1 MIPETFRGK
10 EIEVTLAMLG
20 ERNISDVA
28 RAFGPAWLVMIA
40 DVDAASVVTAA
51 ETGAIFHYGLIWLL
65 IVLTV
70 PLFFIQEASGRIGAV
85 THKGLGEIVRENYS
99 RNVALVAAVPMALT
113 DVLTYIA
120 EYLGIALGLGLL
132 GIPVVVSVIVTYV
145 LHVVLVY
152 KRKYAVVEKVMLG
165 MSAVLLLS
173 YFASLV
179 MRGAMSYSPFYI
191 SSSPMFLFIVAAN
204 AGAVVMPF
212 MPFYQASATAEK
224 KLATVSSSRAE
235 TLLGAV
241 VSEVLMVIIVM
252 VSSGF
257 DHGLDF
263 FTEQQLSLGLVNIAG
278 RYAPLLFGIG
288 LFAASFLALVV
299 ISLGSA
305 WGVVEAIGWHRNR
318 AFVIYFLESIPAVIV
333 TLMLSGNLLTSI
345 LNLMVAFVFV
355 LIAPA
360 VMMGRIAS
368 NPRIMGAHASN
379 GVWKIAYWLSL
390 IFVVIL
396 GVISV
401 VSSIV

>member
-1 MIPETFRGK
+1 
-10 EIEVTLAMLG
+10 MLDG
-20 ERNISDVA
+20 RSISDVA

-40 DVDAASVVTAA
+40 DVDAASVITAA

-65 IVLTV
+65 VVLTV

-99 RNVALVAAVPMALT
+99 RNVALLAAVPMALT
-113 DVLTYIA
+113 DVLTYVA

-132 GIPVVVSVIVTYV
+132 GIPVVVSVTATYV

-224 KLATVSSSRAE
+224 KLATVSSSRLE

-252 VSSGF
+252 VSSGL

-263 FTEQQLSLGLVNIAG
+263 FTEQQLSLGLTNIAG
-278 RYAPLLFGIG
+278 QCAPWLFGIG

-333 TLMLSGNLLTSI
+333 TLMLSGNLLSSI

-360 VMMGRIAS
+360 VMMGLIAS
-368 NPRIMGAHASN
+368 NPKIMGVHSSTS
-379 GVWKIAYWLSL
+379 VWKIAYWLSL

>member
-1 MIPETFRGK
+1 MS
-10 EIEVTLAMLG
+10 MMDD
-20 ERNISDVA
+20 RNISDLA

-40 DVDAASVVTAA
+40 GVDAASVVTAA

-65 IVLTV
+65 VVLTI
-70 PLFFIQEASGRIGAV
+70 PLFFIQEAAGRIGAV

-99 RNVALVAAVPMALT
+99 RKVALLAAVPMALT
-113 DVLTYIA
+113 DILTYIA
-120 EYLGIALGLGLL
+120 EYLGTALGLGLL
-132 GIPVVVSVIVTYV
+132 GIPPVVSVTATYV

-165 MSAVLLLS
+165 ISAVLLLS
-173 YFASLV
+173 YLASLV
-179 MRGAMSYSPFYI
+179 MRGTMSYSPFYF
-191 SSSPMFLFIVAAN
+191 SSSPTFLFIVAAN
-204 AGAVVMPF
+204 AGTIVMPS

-224 KLATVSSSRAE
+224 KLATVSSSRLE

-241 VSEVLMVIIVM
+241 ASEVLMIIIVM
-252 VSSGF
+252 VSSGL

-263 FTEQQLSLGLVNIAG
+263 FTEQQLSLGLTNIAG
-278 RYAPLLFGIG
+278 QYAPWLFGIG

-318 AFVIYFLESIPAVIV
+318 AFVVYFLESIPAVIV

-345 LNLMVAFVFV
+345 LNLMVVFVFV

-360 VMMGRIAS
+360 VMMGLIAS
-368 NPRIMGAHASN
+368 NPKIMGVHSSSA
-379 GVWKIAYWLSL
+379 VWKIAYWLSL

-401 VSSIV
+401 VSTIA

>member
-1 MIPETFRGK
+1 MLI
-10 EIEVTLAMLG
+10 TLG
-20 ERNISDVA
+20 SRNISNVA

-65 IVLTV
+65 LVLIV

-99 RNVALVAAVPMALT
+99 RKAALVAAVPMALT
-113 DVLTYIA
+113 DVLTYVA
-120 EYLGIALGLGLL
+120 EYLGIALGLGLV
-132 GIPVVVSVIVTYV
+132 GIPIVVSVIATYV

-179 MRGAMSYSPFYI
+179 MRGTISYSPFYI
-191 SSSPMFLFIVAAN
+191 SSSPTFLFIVAAN
-204 AGAVVMPF
+204 AGAVIMPF

-224 KLATVSSSRAE
+224 KLATVSSSRLE
-235 TLLGAV
+235 TLLGAI

-252 VSSGF
+252 VSSGL

-263 FTEQQLSLGLVNIAG
+263 FTEKQLALGLANIAG
-278 RYAPLLFGIG
+278 QFAPLLFGVG

-305 WGVVEAIGWHRNR
+305 WGVVEAIGWHRRR
-318 AFVIYFLESIPAVIV
+318 AFGIYFLESIPAVIV
-333 TLMLSGNLLTSI
+333 TLMLSGNLLTSV

-355 LIAPA
+355 LIAP
-360 VMMGRIAS
+360 VVLMGLIAS
-368 NPRIMGAHASN
+368 NPKIMGAHALS

-390 IFVVIL
+390 IFVVFL
-396 GVISV
+396 GVISI
-401 VSSIV
+401 VSSII

>member
-1 MIPETFRGK
+1 
-10 EIEVTLAMLG
+10 LAMLDR
-20 ERNISDVA
+20 RNFRDVA

-132 GIPVVVSVIVTYV
+132 GIPVVVSVLGTYV

-152 KRKYAVVEKVMLG
+152 KRKYAIVEKVMLG

-224 KLATVSSSRAE
+224 KLATVQSSRLE

-252 VSSGF
+252 VSSGL

-263 FTEQQLSLGLVNIAG
+263 FTEQQLSSGLMNIAG
-278 RYAPLLFGIG
+278 QYAPWLFGIG

-333 TLMLSGNLLTSI
+333 TLMLSGNLLSNI

-360 VMMGRIAS
+360 VMMGLIAS
-368 NPRIMGAHASN
+368 NPKVMGAHASK
-379 GVWKIAYWLSL
+379 GAWKIAYWSSL

>member
-1 MIPETFRGK
+1 M
-10 EIEVTLAMLG
+10 EVTLTMLG
-20 ERNISDVA
+20 RRSISDVM

-99 RNVALVAAVPMALT
+99 RKVALLAAVPMALT

-132 GIPVVVSVIVTYV
+132 GIPVVVSVTMTYV

-179 MRGAMSYSPFYI
+179 MRGSMSYSPFYI

-224 KLATVSSSRAE
+224 KLATVQSSRIE

-252 VSSGF
+252 VSSGL

-263 FTEQQLSLGLVNIAG
+263 FTEQQLSLGLTNIAG
-278 RYAPLLFGIG
+278 RYAPLLFGVG

-360 VMMGRIAS
+360 VMMGLIAS
-368 NPRIMGAHASN
+368 NPRIMGVHASR

-401 VSSIV
+401 VSFIV

>member
-1 MIPETFRGK
+1 
-10 EIEVTLAMLG
+10 
-20 ERNISDVA
+20 
-28 RAFGPAWLVMIA
+28 MIA
-40 DVDAASVVTAA
+40 DVDAASVITAA

-65 IVLTV
+65 VVLTV
-70 PLFFIQEASGRIGAV
+70 PLFFIQEAAGRIGAV

-99 RNVALVAAVPMALT
+99 RNVALAAAVPMALT
-113 DVLTYIA
+113 DVLTYVA

-132 GIPVVVSVIVTYV
+132 GIPVVVSVTMTYV

-191 SSSPMFLFIVAAN
+191 SSSHMFLFIVAAN

-224 KLATVSSSRAE
+224 KLATVQSSRLE

-252 VSSGF
+252 VSSGL

-263 FTEQQLSLGLVNIAG
+263 FTEQQLSLGLTNIAG
-278 RYAPLLFGIG
+278 QYAPWLFGIG

-345 LNLMVAFVFV
+345 LNLMVVFVFV

-360 VMMGRIAS
+360 VMMGLIAS
-368 NPRIMGAHASN
+368 DPKIMGVHSSSEF
-379 GVWKIAYWLSL
+379 WKIAYWLSL

-401 VSSIV
+401 VSTMA

>member
-1 MIPETFRGK
+1 
-10 EIEVTLAMLG
+10 MLDG
-20 ERNISDVA
+20 RSISDVA

-40 DVDAASVVTAA
+40 DVDAASVITAA

-65 IVLTV
+65 VVLTV

-99 RNVALVAAVPMALT
+99 RNVALLAAVPMALT
-113 DVLTYIA
+113 DVLTYVA

-132 GIPVVVSVIVTYV
+132 GIPVVVSVTATYV

-224 KLATVSSSRAE
+224 KLATVSSSRLE

-252 VSSGF
+252 VSSGL

-263 FTEQQLSLGLVNIAG
+263 FTEQQLSLGLTNIAG
-278 RYAPLLFGIG
+278 QCAPWLFGIG
-288 LFAASFLALVV
+288 LFDASFLALVV

-333 TLMLSGNLLTSI
+333 TLMLSGNLLSSI

-360 VMMGRIAS
+360 VMMGLIAS
-368 NPRIMGAHASN
+368 NPKIMGVHSSTS
-379 GVWKIAYWLSL
+379 VWKIAYWLSL

>member
-1 MIPETFRGK
+1 
-10 EIEVTLAMLG
+10 MLG
-20 ERNISDVA
+20 GRNIRDVA

-99 RNVALVAAVPMALT
+99 RNVALLAAVPMALT

-132 GIPVVVSVIVTYV
+132 GIPVVVSVLGTYV
-145 LHVVLVY
+145 LHVALVY

-165 MSAVLLLS
+165 ISAVLLLS
-173 YFASLV
+173 YFVSLV
-179 MRGAMSYSPFYI
+179 MRGAMSYNPFYI

-224 KLATVSSSRAE
+224 KLATVSSSRLE

-241 VSEVLMVIIVM
+241 VSEVLMIIIVM
-252 VSSGF
+252 VSSGL

-263 FTEQQLSLGLVNIAG
+263 FTEQQLSSGLMNIAG
-278 RYAPLLFGIG
+278 QYAPWLFGIG

-333 TLMLSGNLLTSI
+333 TLMLSGNLLSSI

-360 VMMGRIAS
+360 VMMGLIAS
-368 NPRIMGAHASN
+368 NPKIMGVHSSS
-379 GVWKIAYWLSL
+379 GGWKIAYWLSL

>member
-1 MIPETFRGK
+1 
-10 EIEVTLAMLG
+10 MLG

>member
-1 MIPETFRGK
+1 
-10 EIEVTLAMLG
+10 LG
-20 ERNISDVA
+20 EV
-28 RAFGPAWLVMIA
+28 
-40 DVDAASVVTAA
+40 
-51 ETGAIFHYGLIWLL
+51 
-65 IVLTV
+65 
-70 PLFFIQEASGRIGAV
+70 
-85 THKGLGEIVRENYS
+85 VRENYS
-99 RNVALVAAVPMALT
+99 RNVALLAAVPMALT
-113 DVLTYIA
+113 DVLTYVA

-132 GIPVVVSVIVTYV
+132 GIPVVVSVTGTYV

-179 MRGAMSYSPFYI
+179 MRGAMSYNPLYI

-224 KLATVSSSRAE
+224 KLASVSSSRIE

-241 VSEVLMVIIVM
+241 VSEVLMIIIVM
-252 VSSGF
+252 VSSGL

-263 FTEQQLSLGLVNIAG
+263 FTEQQLSLGLTNIAG
-278 RYAPLLFGIG
+278 QYAPWLFGIG

-318 AFVIYFLESIPAVIV
+318 AFVIYFLESIPAVMV
-333 TLMLSGNLLTSI
+333 TLMLSGNLLSSI

-355 LIAPA
+355 LIPPA
-360 VMMGRIAS
+360 VMMGLIAS
-368 NPRIMGAHASN
+368 NPKIMGVHSSSA
-379 GVWKIAYWLSL
+379 VWKITYWLSL
-390 IFVVIL
+390 TFVVIL

-401 VSSIV
+401 VSSIIQ